1 MKSEKEL
8 KFERIYIKYRKLVDS
23 ICKYY
28 MLPRRNDKVADD
40 IYADLAQDVWL
51 RMWERIDELDENKN
65 LKYYISKYAMN
76 TSILYFNYNPNKI
89 FSAFNRVPLS
99 YVENMTDNEII
110 SQNLYE
116 EQSEQEYINLYYQ
129 KFINPFLTHLQEI
142 ILKYIQEGY
151 KHCEIEKELQMS
163 TYLYRL
169 ELKQLKDVIKKKGYA
184 LYELEDEFQL

>member
-8 KFERIYIKYRKLVDS
+8 KFERIYKKYRKLVDS

-76 TSILYFNYNPNKI
+76 TSI
-89 FSAFNRVPLS
+89 
-99 YVENMTDNEII
+99 
-110 SQNLYE
+110 
-116 EQSEQEYINLYYQ
+116 
-129 KFINPFLTHLQEI
+129 FI
-142 ILKYIQEGY
+142 
-151 KHCEIEKELQMS
+151 
-163 TYLYRL
+163 
-169 ELKQLKDVIKKKGYA
+169 
-184 LYELEDEFQL
+184 FQL